1 MASTKLKKID
11 LRPTTLD
18 LELYAGDGVSILL
31 TITNNEGEALP
42 VGGEITAQIRIE
54 RLDTDVQAEFA
65 VDLTNAVDGNI
76 VVSLSG
82 EQTAALIVDEPT
94 FSGVW
99 DIQWIAEGAQPRT
112 LVQGQVSCDADVT
125 R

>member
-1 MASTKLKKID
+1 MASTKQKKID

-18 LELYAGDGVSILL
+18 LELYAGDGVSFLL
-31 TITNNEGEALP
+31 TITNNTGEALP
-42 VGGEITAQIRIE
+42 VGGEITAQIRKE
-54 RLDTDVQAEFA
+54 RLDTVTQAEFS
-65 VDLTNAVDGNI
+65 VDLTDAADGN
-76 VVSLSG
+76 VTVSLSG

-112 LVQGQVSCDADVT
+112 LVQGQVNCYADVT